1 MAGGYKEFISFSNF
15 EYLDEEDLK
24 LPNNYICL
32 QLNNHSIGYKYYYD
46 MYSFATK
53 CFMVLQKNQ
62 YTKLR
67 DAVCE
72 GKVINFLEDEE
83 HKKCSCGSVYFKVVF

>member
-1 MAGGYKEFISFSNF
+1 MAGGYNEFISFSNF

-24 LPNNYICL
+24 LANNYICL
-32 QLNNHSIGYKYYYD
+32 QLNNPSIGYKYYYD
-46 MYSFATK
+46 MYSYATK

-62 YTKLR
+62 YTKLGE
-67 DAVCE
+67 AVCE

>member
-15 EYLDEEDLK
+15 ENLDEEDLK
-24 LPNNYICL
+24 LANNYICL
-32 QLNNHSIGYKYYYD
+32 QLNNPSIGYKYYSY
-46 MYSFATK
+46 MYSYATK

-62 YTKLR
+62 YTKLGEV
-67 DAVCE
+67 VCE